1 MTKKIL
7 LAATVAALAF
17 SGCTGKV
24 ADPKEAAKEEVAKKA
39 DTAKK
44 EVSKKVDSAK
54 KEVVKEIK
62 KAKAIAPKVVTEPAL
77 PQSTM
82 KDKVEEQ
89 VIESVEK

>member
-7 LAATVAALAF
+7 LAATVAALTF

-24 ADPKEAAKEEVAKKA
+24 ADPKEVAKEEVAKKA
-39 DTAKK
+39 DN
-44 EVSKKVDSAK
+44 AK

-62 KAKAIAPKVVTEPAL
+62 KAKSIAPKVEIEPAL